1 MGAGPTRE
9 AAAAAA
15 QESVCGGNAMG
26 MIIAERCR
34 ARPPERLTCSP
45 P

>member
-9 AAAAAA
+9 AAASAA

-34 ARPPERLTCSP
+34 ARPPERLTCSSP
-45 P
+45 